1 MSDGSA
7 RLVAVDGDRGLR
19 RSDAQP
25 IVAGLVAA
33 FVGFFG
39 SFSVVLAG
47 LHAIGADRAQS
58 VSGLATLSI
67 GMGVLGIVLSW
78 RTRMPLSIAWS
89 TPGAAVLI
97 GAGAVHGGYPAAL
110 GSFVVSGALLMLAG
124 LSRRFERL
132 VTAIPAPIASALLA
146 GVLLPV
152 CLSPA
157 RSLVAYPGLTAPMV
171 ATWLLLTRFARR
183 LAVPGAFAA
192 AALALVI
199 DGRVH
204 ASALA
209 HPLLRLTAVG
219 PTFQLGTVLSIAVP
233 LFLVTMASQNLA
245 GMTVL
250 RLHGYDPPLGPVLT
264 STGAVSA
271 ISAPFGAHALNLAAI
286 TAALMAGPDGGPRPE
301 RRWIAAAAGG
311 LTYVVLGLF
320 AGLATGFVAGAPP
333 VLIEAVAGLALLGAL
348 GGALRAATDDQ
359 PRRDAALVTL
369 VITASGIAAVGLGAP
384 FWGLVGGL
392 VVLAV
397 QRLGAGRNSTG
408 SLAP

>member
-1 MSDGSA
+1 MSAGA
-7 RLVAVDGDRGLR
+7 GRVIAGDRERGIR

-25 IVAGLVAA
+25 IMAGLVAA
-33 FVGFFG
+33 LVGFFG

-47 LHAIGADRAQS
+47 LHAIGADRAES
-58 VSGLATLSI
+58 ASGLATLSI

-78 RTRMPLSIAWS
+78 RARMPLSIAWS

-97 GAGAVHGGYPAAL
+97 GAGHVHGGYPAAL
-110 GSFVVSGALLMLAG
+110 GAFVVSGGLLMLAG

-152 CLSPA
+152 CISPA
-157 RSLVAYPGLTAPMV
+157 RSLVAYPELTAPVV
-171 ATWLLLTRFARR
+171 AVWLLLTRFARR
-183 LAVPGAFAA
+183 LAVPAAFAA
-192 AALALVI
+192 AAAALVL

-204 ASALA
+204 ANALS
-209 HPLLRLTAVG
+209 HPLLRLTAVA
-219 PTFQLGTVLSIAVP
+219 PTFHLGTVLSIAVP

-250 RLHGYDPPLGPVLT
+250 RLHGYEPPLGPVLM

-271 ISAPFGAHALNLAAI
+271 ASAPFGGHALNLAAI
-286 TAALMAGPDGGPRPE
+286 TAALMAGPDGGPRRE

-311 LTYVVLGLF
+311 GTYVVLGLLT
-320 AGLATGFVAGAPP
+320 GLATGFVAGAPP

-348 GGALRAATDDQ
+348 GGALRAATSDE
-359 PRRDAALVTL
+359 PRRDAALATL
-369 VITASGIAAVGLGAP
+369 VVTASGITAAGLGAP
-384 FWGLVGGL
+384 FWGLAGGL
-392 VVLAV
+392 AVLAV
-397 QRLGAGRNSTG
+397 QRLGTRRKSAGPQAT
-408 SLAP
+408 